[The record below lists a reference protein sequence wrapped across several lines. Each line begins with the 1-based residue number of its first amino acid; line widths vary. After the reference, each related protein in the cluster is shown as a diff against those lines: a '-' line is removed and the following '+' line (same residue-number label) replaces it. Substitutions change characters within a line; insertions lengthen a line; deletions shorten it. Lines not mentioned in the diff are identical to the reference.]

1 MWFHA
6 GMRGIDIELLE
17 EEWDEDLR
25 PPPGKKYSVA
35 AEERIR
41 QDERGRVV
49 AVDRGRVTV
58 LFDGDLHEATFAGS
72 MRGTK
77 VVVGDRVRLRPPR
90 HDGDTAR
97 VTERLD
103 RDTVLVRTSDDA
115 IREERVVVANADQ
128 VVIMI
133 AADYLDGGAR
143 FVDRVLV
150 AAEHGRLDAIVCINK
165 MDLVDAGAEGG
176 GSPELVQAVD
186 ELVARYEAIGYEV
199 LRTSAVADDGV
210 QELNWRLEG
219 CWTTMT
225 GHSGVGKSSVYNRLI
240 PHAEQEIGDI
250 GRRGGRHT
258 TVAARAEPVP
268 GHDDAWLVDTP
279 GVRSF
284 GLGYVDE
291 HELPGLFPELRGL
304 PCELDD
310 CLHDGEPGCALEQ
323 ARIHPDRLAS
333 YRRFLSAIRG
343 DDRWERDEWSRAQD
357 DEQEADA

>member
-1 MWFHA
+1 MP
-6 GMRGIDIELLE
+6 GIDIELLE

-25 PPPGKKYSVA
+25 PPSGKKYSVA

-41 QDERGRVV
+41 RDDPGRVV

-58 LFDGDLHEATFAGS
+58 LFEGDVHEATFAGS

-77 VVVGDRVRLRPPR
+77 VVVGDRVRVRPPR
-90 HDGDTAR
+90 HESDTAR
-97 VTERLD
+97 VTERLE

-128 VVIMI
+128 VVVVI
-133 AADYLDGGAR
+133 AADYLEGGAR

-165 MDLVDAGAEGG
+165 SDLLTAEEAPSRLAEEVDAI
-176 GSPELVQAVD
+176 
-186 ELVARYEAIGYEV
+186 ARRYRAIGYEV
-199 LRTSAVADDGV
+199 LLTSARDDEGV
-210 QELNWRLEG
+210 DELNWRLEG
-219 CWTTMT
+219 CWTVMT
-225 GHSGVGKSSVYNRLI
+225 GHSGVGKSSLYNLLV

-250 GRRGGRHT
+250 GPRGGRHT

-284 GLGYVDE
+284 GLGYVEE
-291 HELPGLFPELRGL
+291 HELPELFPELRGL
-304 PCELDD
+304 PCQLDD
-310 CLHDGEPGCALEQ
+310 CLHDGEPGCAVDRAVIDEE
-323 ARIHPDRLAS
+323 RLAS

-343 DDRWERDEWSRAQD
+343 DERWERDEWSSSPD
-357 DEQEADA
+357 DDVEADA